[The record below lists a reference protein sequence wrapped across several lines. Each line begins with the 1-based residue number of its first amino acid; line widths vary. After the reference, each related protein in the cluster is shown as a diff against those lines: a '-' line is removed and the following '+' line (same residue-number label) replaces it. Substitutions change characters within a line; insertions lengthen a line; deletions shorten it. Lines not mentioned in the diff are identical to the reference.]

1 MSNTKR
7 QHRGRHVIQ
16 AICPE
21 CNGQQFITDSTAGET
36 ACGTCGL
43 IITEN
48 MIDKTPE
55 WRAFTAQE
63 HQAKTRVGPPLSLL
77 FHDKR
82 LSTTFNPFFD
92 TTGNRLPVHEQ
103 LKMIRLQKWN
113 QRMHQHER
121 VRNFSI
127 AMGEI
132 TRLIDALHL
141 PNTIQEHAALLYR
154 KAYGLKLV
162 RGRSIKAM
170 AAAAVY
176 GACRLTQTPSRL
188 KNLVMMSPYNHKE
201 ISKCYRLIHRYLH
214 LNVPIDDS
222 VIYIAKIA
230 SQVGL
235 DQPTQRQAIALLHH
249 AKQKQGLVGKT
260 PAGSAGAALYIAA
273 LMQGKKIS
281 QAKIAEA
288 TEVTDVTIRN
298 RYRSLDQLLQLGLR
312 HPVRNIDPVTS

>member
-1 MSNTKR
+1 
-7 QHRGRHVIQ
+7 
-16 AICPE
+16 
-21 CNGQQFITDSTAGET
+21 
-36 ACGTCGL
+36 
-43 IITEN
+43 

-55 WRAFTAQE
+55 WRAYTVQE

-82 LSTTFNPFFD
+82 LATTFNPFFD

-141 PNTIQEHAALLYR
+141 PNTIQENAALLYR

-188 KNLVMMSPYNHKE
+188 KNVVTMSPHNHKE
-201 ISKCYRLIHRYLH
+201 ISKCYRLIHRH
-214 LNVPIDDS
+214 LNLTVPIDDS

-249 AKQKQGLVGKT
+249 AKQKQGLVGKM

-273 LMQGKKIS
+273 LMHGKSIS

-288 TEVTDVTIRN
+288 AEVTEVTIRN

-312 HPVRNIDPVTS
+312 PSRKKHLVRHLVNG